1 MLWVGLGGTNKN
13 TRCVQSESSDARW
26 NKTPNESQVQV
37 AVCGGK
43 NDMELDQNNNS
54 SNPVAPKKLF
64 SRNCL
69 PFFCPLSFFLQ

>member
-13 TRCVQSESSDARW
+13 TRCVQSESSDARS
-26 NKTPNESQVQV
+26 NKNPNESQVQV
-37 AVCGGK
+37 AAYGGK
-43 NDMELDQNNNS
+43 NDMKLDQNINS

-69 PFFCPLSFFLQ
+69 PFFCSLFLQ